1 VTRIRKLL
9 AQESGYSLVELI
21 TVMAMMA
28 VVLSGVTDLF
38 VTGSNAELDMN
49 RRYQAQQGARVALDR
64 MRRDIHC
71 SSAVVG
77 PASSTT
83 LVLTDPCSSTGT
95 ISWCTVAVSGTS
107 WYTLYRSTSSTC
119 DATKTDYADN
129 LVDPSGNVFTFAQQ
143 STSSLAS
150 VAIDLQVNLKPA
162 MTQSTYVLDDT
173 VVLRNSTRTCVV
185 AVPPSVIG
193 SPSPPC

>member
-1 VTRIRKLL
+1 VIRLRQL
-9 AQESGYSLVELI
+9 AIQESGYSLIEMLL
-21 TVMAMMA
+21 VMIMMTI
-28 VVLSGVTDLF
+28 VLAGITDLF

-71 SSAVVG
+71 SSTVVG

-83 LVLTDPCSSTGT
+83 LVLTDPCASTGT
-95 ISWCTVAVSGTS
+95 ISWCSVSVSGTS
-107 WYTLYRSTSSTC
+107 WYTLYRSTSATCNSTN
-119 DATKTDYADN
+119 TTYAEN
-129 LVDPSGNVFTFAQQ
+129 LVNSSGNVFTFTQQ

-150 VAIDLQVNLKPA
+150 VLVDLRVNLKPT
-162 MTQSTYVLDDT
+162 MTQSTYELSDT
-173 VVLRNSTRTCVV
+173 IVLRNSTRTCLV
-185 AVPPSVIG
+185 ASGSVIG